1 MVEKTSRSED
11 AGGPRSADGRRFE
24 VFVREEESDPLRHVG
39 TVAAPTADVAHEEA
53 SKLFAWYARDVWVCP
68 AAEVSRYSAESLADE
83 ESDGPADDGSDGSAD
98 GDSDAEL
105 SDDGDEP
112 RVYEETEGT
121 PTVSRGGAPAAD
133 AADTD
138 DAGGSR

>member
-1 MVEKTSRSED
+1 MVEKTSRSEG
-11 AGGPRSADGRRFE
+11 ANGPRSADGRRFE

-39 TVAAPTADVAHEEA
+39 TVAAPTSDVAHEEA

-68 AAEVSRYSAESLADE
+68 AAEVSRYSADSLAGE
-83 ESDGPADDGSDGSAD
+83 ESATEP
-98 GDSDAEL
+98 
-105 SDDGDEP
+105 SDDADEP

-121 PTVSRGGAPAAD
+121 PTASCGGAPAAD
-133 AADTD
+133 AD

>member
-1 MVEKTSRSED
+1 M
-11 AGGPRSADGRRFE
+11 
-24 VFVREEESDPLRHVG
+24 
-39 TVAAPTADVAHEEA
+39 
-53 SKLFAWYARDVWVCP
+53 CP
-68 AAEVSRYSAESLADE
+68 ATEVSRYSAESLADE

-98 GDSDAEL
+98 GDSDAES

-138 DAGGSR
+138 DGGGVAMISVSKLLCGSTPRATGSATTRADGSKETADHGG